1 MTDNNVNWKGSRLS
15 RSAGHN
21 RFSLFFLL
29 AIKFSHK
36 NLYTTTGKLS
46 ALTFRYSRNDLWTSR
61 TPVVDTPKIT
71 GMSRLSMHV
80 CNDSLAVRTRME
92 RKERDSVRARQWSD
106 VRSPAQ
112 RPGFTCARTKINCNQ
127 HRCINQIVRRVGSER
142 RIGTVGTGQSSAL
155 PLRMICRW
163 HALRE
168 PLRQG
173 NASPS
178 RPRWKKKGER
188 IR

>member
-1 MTDNNVNWKGSRLS
+1 
-15 RSAGHN
+15 
-21 RFSLFFLL
+21 
-29 AIKFSHK
+29 
-36 NLYTTTGKLS
+36 
-46 ALTFRYSRNDLWTSR
+46 
-61 TPVVDTPKIT
+61 
-71 GMSRLSMHV
+71 MHV
-80 CNDSLAVRTRME
+80 CRSDSLAVRTRME

-112 RPGFTCARTKINCNQ
+112 RPGFTCAPTKINCNQ

-168 PLRQG
+168 TLLYPGSLRIPFETDVEEKGGAYPLRKVLPYRRKFHVAYKQIIPITDK
-173 NASPS
+173 NVHPIRDIFSS
-178 RPRWKKKGER
+178 NER
-188 IR
+188 IIVQFYWPWNPIIVTIFL